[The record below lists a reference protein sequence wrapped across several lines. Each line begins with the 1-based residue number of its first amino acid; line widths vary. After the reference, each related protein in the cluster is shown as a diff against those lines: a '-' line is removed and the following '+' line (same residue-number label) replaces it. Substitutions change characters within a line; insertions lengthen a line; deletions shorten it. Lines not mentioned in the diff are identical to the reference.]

1 MTNEQLEKLSSLA
14 KDIKINEDLLARAE
28 QRYSDLTCGGRQK
41 SCQIVLG
48 SITVEVTGIVDR
60 TYESKM
66 IRGRDMLYLGVQ
78 KILAAQVEHYKDVI
92 KNLRS
97 QCYEVAKEQP

>member
-1 MTNEQLEKLSSLA
+1 MTNEQLEKLSGLA
-14 KDIKINEDLLARAE
+14 KEIKTHEDLLARAE
-28 QRYSDLTCGGRQK
+28 QRYSDLTCGRRQK

-66 IRGRDMLYLGVQ
+66 ILGRDMLYLGAQ
-78 KILAAQVEHYKDVI
+78 KILAAQVEHYKDTI
-92 KNLRS
+92 KDLRR
-97 QCYEVAKEQP
+97 QCSEVAKERP